1 LERREASILLVSR
14 EASAGCDA
22 SSFAPAGRGAQI
34 GSGAMSPFGKKQTFG
49 CERRDL
55 ILTLGYVRS
64 KPTVGVVKSL
74 ALIGAGPVGL
84 LHTQNLGNK

>member
-1 LERREASILLVSR
+1 
-14 EASAGCDA
+14 
-22 SSFAPAGRGAQI
+22 
-34 GSGAMSPFGKKQTFG
+34 MSPFGKKQTFG